1 MFKFTSLLLLL
12 LTLLVACTHAIPLVV
27 RANSVRCET
36 SSGSPTH
43 DDIKAAFEKLLASGK
58 DGKICTKNPL
68 ISNNQCGVISSAGGC
83 KISFCGLWD
92 GSIGCEQAGLAAM
105 EIMNNCENTDR
116 KAGGTYTFSGTSNS
130 IKVHK

>member
-12 LTLLVACTHAIPLVV
+12 LTLLVACTHATPLVV
-27 RANSVRCET
+27 RADSIQCET

-43 DDIKAAFEKLLASGK
+43 DDIKAAFEKLLSSGK
-58 DGKICTKNPL
+58 DGKICTKTLFND
-68 ISNNQCGVISSAGGC
+68 NQCGVVSSAGGC

-92 GSIGCEQAGLAAM
+92 GSISCEQAGLAAM
-105 EIMNNCENTDR
+105 EIMNKCENTDR